1 MNFLILE
8 VSNNIEDREIIE
20 KFLEGDITYFDKL
33 VLKYKQMVFN
43 VCLKMLGDYEE
54 ALDVSQDIFL
64 KVYESLKNFRF
75 EAKFSTY
82 LYKITLNSCRSRLKA
97 LRRRKKIEYFS
108 IDEPLE
114 TAEGKLK
121 REFEGSRPNP
131 KEVLEEKERQSLAIK
146 ALFSLNPEY
155 REILIL
161 KDMEGL
167 EYKEIAEIL
176 NINLGT
182 VKSRLNRARNIL
194 KEKLEKIL

>member
-1 MNFLILE
+1 M
-8 VSNNIEDREIIE
+8 SNNIEDKEIIG
-20 KFLEGDITYFDKL
+20 KFLEGDIAYFDKL

-43 VCLKMLGDYEE
+43 VCLKMLGDYDE
-54 ALDVSQDIFL
+54 ALEVTQDIFL

-97 LRRRKKIEYFS
+97 LRRRKLEYFS

-121 REFEGSRPNP
+121 REFESSCPNP
-131 KEVLEEKERQSLAIK
+131 KKVLEEKEKQSLVIK

-155 REILIL
+155 KEIIIL
-161 KDMEGL
+161 RDIEGL
-167 EYKEIAEIL
+167 EYKEIAKIL
-176 NINLGT
+176 NIDLGT

>member
-1 MNFLILE
+1 
-8 VSNNIEDREIIE
+8 VSNNIEDKEIIE
-20 KFLEGDITYFDKL
+20 KFLKGDITYFDKL

-131 KEVLEEKERQSLAIK
+131 KEVLEEKERQSLVIK

>member
-1 MNFLILE
+1 M
-8 VSNNIEDREIIE
+8 SNNIEDREIIE

-43 VCLKMLGDYEE
+43 VCLKMLGNYEE
-54 ALDVSQDIFL
+54 ALEVSQDIFL

-82 LYKITLNSCRSRLKA
+82 LYKITLNSCRSRLRA
-97 LRRRKKIEYFS
+97 LRRRKKLEYFS

-114 TAEGKLK
+114 TAEGRLK
-121 REFEGSRPNP
+121 REFEGSHPNP
-131 KEVLEEKERQSLAIK
+131 KEVLEEKEKQSLVIK

-161 KDMEGL
+161 RDIEGL
-167 EYKEIAEIL
+167 EYKEIAKIL

>member
-1 MNFLILE
+1 
-8 VSNNIEDREIIE
+8 VSNNIEDKEIIE
-20 KFLEGDITYFDKL
+20 KFLEGDIAYFDRL

-43 VCLKMLGDYEE
+43 VCLKMLGNYDE

-121 REFEGSRPNP
+121 REFEEPRPNP
-131 KEVLEEKERQSLAIK
+131 KEVLEEKEKQSLVIK

-161 KDMEGL
+161 KDIEGL

>member
-1 MNFLILE
+1 

>member
-1 MNFLILE
+1 M
-8 VSNNIEDREIIE
+8 SNNIEDKEIIE
-20 KFLEGDITYFDKL
+20 KFLKGDITYFDKL

>member
-1 MNFLILE
+1 M
-8 VSNNIEDREIIE
+8 SNNIEDREIIE

-43 VCLKMLGDYEE
+43 VCLKMLGNYEE
-54 ALDVSQDIFL
+54 ALEVSQDIFL

-82 LYKITLNSCRSRLKA
+82 LYKITLNSCRSRLRA
-97 LRRRKKIEYFS
+97 LRRRKKLEYFS

-121 REFEGSRPNP
+121 REFESPDPNP
-131 KEVLEEKERQSLAIK
+131 KEVLEEKERQSLVIK

-161 KDMEGL
+161 RDIEGL
-167 EYKEIAEIL
+167 EYKEIAKIL

>member
-1 MNFLILE
+1 M
-8 VSNNIEDREIIE
+8 SNNIEDREIIE

-43 VCLKMLGDYEE
+43 VCLKMLGDYDE
-54 ALDVSQDIFL
+54 ALEVTQDIFL

-97 LRRRKKIEYFS
+97 LRRKKKIEYFS
-108 IDEPLE
+108 IDEPFE
-114 TAEGKLK
+114 TTEGGLK
-121 REFEGSRPNP
+121 REFESSCPNP
-131 KEVLEEKERQSLAIK
+131 KEVLEEKEKQSLVIK

-161 KDMEGL
+161 RDIEGL
-167 EYKEIAEIL
+167 EYKEIAKIL